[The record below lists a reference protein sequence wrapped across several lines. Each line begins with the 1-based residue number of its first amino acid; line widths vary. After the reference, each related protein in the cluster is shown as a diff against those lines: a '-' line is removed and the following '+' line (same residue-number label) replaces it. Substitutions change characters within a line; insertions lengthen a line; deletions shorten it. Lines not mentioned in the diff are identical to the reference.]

1 MHLSIVDWV
10 IMVTTSLG
18 EAALFAI
25 LVIRGR
31 WRIFPVFTTFMG
43 VDTVSNLLFMI
54 PILNGS
60 LSLYKWIYY
69 STALIEFLMQLGVV
83 WEIARIVMRPTGTWV
98 QDARKRF
105 ILWGTAGILLAA
117 VVPFLVKPPA
127 AGLFGRLEVR
137 GNLFTSLVFCELI
150 AVVTRTSKSLGLG
163 WRNHVM
169 ALGDGWT
176 AWVVVAI
183 LVDGLHSYFGRV
195 RYLND
200 LEHVKMFVFLAVVGY
215 WIVQFWL
222 EEPARQ
228 PISPELRAYIHS
240 LHKHIKS
247 DLDILDPQG

>member
-10 IMVTTSLG
+10 IMVTTSLA
-18 EAALFAI
+18 EAVLFAI

-31 WRIFPVFTTFMG
+31 WREFPVFTSFMG
-43 VDTVSNLLFMI
+43 IETVINLLFFV
-54 PILNGS
+54 PIWSGS
-60 LSLYKWIYY
+60 WSLYAWIYY
-69 STALIEFLMQLGVV
+69 STVLIEFLMQLGVV

-105 ILWGTAGILLAA
+105 ILWGTAGILFAA
-117 VVPFLVKPPA
+117 VVPFLVTPPA

-183 LVDGLHSYFGRV
+183 LVDGLHSYSGLA
-195 RYLND
+195 RYSGD
-200 LEHVKMFVFLAVVGY
+200 LDHVKMFVFLAAVVY

-222 EEPARQ
+222 NEPARQ
-228 PISPELRAYIHS
+228 PISPELRAYIQG
-240 LHKHIKS
+240 LHEHIES
-247 DLDILDPQG
+247 DLDTLDVQE